1 MTQSKKKWRTMFDAF
16 FNPEQVFTKHGDK
29 VRPEFVLS
37 VGEDGRKCLSKVRDI
52 DIQAFINSF
61 APGCDMSV
69 VINKLKAGL
78 IPTKYDEHNCLD
90 MSLMPKSIVDAMQSI
105 RAFRD
110 GFGDMPA
117 NIQKAFG
124 YDPNI
129 FIQSFIDG
137 TFNDALKN
145 IQLGKDT
152 GSSGDDIDKSIDKP
166 IDKPIDSSG
175 GELS

>member
-1 MTQSKKKWRTMFDAF
+1 MFDSF

-37 VGEDGRKCLSKVRDI
+37 VGKDGRKCLSKVRDI

-78 IPTKYDEHNCLD
+78 IPTNFDEHNCLD
-90 MSLMPKSIVDAMQSI
+90 MSLMPKSIVDSMQSI

-110 GFGDMPA
+110 GFADMPED
-117 NIQKAFG
+117 IQKAFG
-124 YDPNI
+124 YDSNT

-137 TFNDALKN
+137 TLTDALKT

-152 GSSGDDIDKSIDKP
+152 GSSGAHIDTAINGSV
-166 IDKPIDSSG
+166 SNGSVSNGSG
-175 GELS
+175 NEVR